1 MPLRKWKEIQAM
13 LWCSRLVSLSLFT
26 SVGLLAATDADIW
39 KEYGLVRN
47 ETAHRGNQT
56 VTTYQLKDLTGAI
69 AAFEWQRSPNAK
81 TCTLATFCSQDAAKT
96 TISDANYV
104 VTFEGRA
111 PTQAEVGETLK
122 GLPDK
127 HATSL
132 PAILSFLPKEGR
144 VPNSARYILGP
155 SSLNAF
161 APELSSANPGF
172 AEGAEAQIAA
182 YQIKGGNPVR
192 LALFYYPTPEM
203 ARMHTIAFRQAAGM
217 HVKRSAVL
225 VAAVFGNASD
235 EQADTLLS
243 RVQYEAKIT
252 WNEVPPPS
260 PIKPLYQLLM
270 NIIYIS
276 ILLSVLCLAAGLV
289 YAGIRVYRRR
299 YGTLDSEEAMTTL
312 NLTGTGQ

>member
-1 MPLRKWKEIQAM
+1 MWQWKEIQAM
-13 LWCSRLVSLSLFT
+13 LWCSRLVSLSLLAFA
-26 SVGLLAATDADIW
+26 GLLNASDADLW
-39 KEYGLVRN
+39 KEYGLVHSD
-47 ETAHRGNQT
+47 TTHRGNQT
-56 VTTYQLKDLTGAI
+56 VTSYQLKDLTGAV

-81 TCTLATFCSQDAAKT
+81 TCQLATFCSQDPQRT

-111 PTQAEVGETLK
+111 PTQAEVEETLK
-122 GLPDK
+122 SLPDK

-155 SSLNAF
+155 ASLNAF
-161 APELSSANPGF
+161 APELASAKPGF
-172 AEGAEAQIAA
+172 DEGAEAQVAT
-182 YQIKGGNPVR
+182 YQIKGGNPAK

-203 ARMHTIAFRQAAGM
+203 ARIHTVSFRQAVGT

-225 VAAVFGNASD
+225 VAAVFGSASD

-260 PIKPLYQLLM
+260 PMKPLYRLLVD
-270 NIIYIS
+270 IIYIS
-276 ILLSVLCLAAGLV
+276 VLLSVLCLAAGLV
-289 YAGIRVYRRR
+289 YAFIRIYRRR
-299 YGTLDSEEAMTTL
+299 YGNLDSEEAMTTL
-312 NLTGTGQ
+312 NLTGTGH

>member
-1 MPLRKWKEIQAM
+1 MLR
-13 LWCSRLVSLSLFT
+13 CSRLVVLSLLVFAGILT
-26 SVGLLAATDADIW
+26 ASDADLW
-39 KEYGLVRN
+39 KEYGLVHT
-47 ETAHRGNQT
+47 EASHRGNQT
-56 VTTYQLKDLTGAI
+56 VTSYQLKDLTGAV
-69 AAFEWQRSPNAK
+69 AAFEWLRSPDAK
-81 TCTLATFCSQDAAKT
+81 TCELARFCSQDAKRT

-111 PTQAEVGETLK
+111 PTQADVDETLK
-122 GLPDK
+122 ALPDK

-161 APELSSANPGF
+161 APELASVDPGF
-172 AEGAEAQIAA
+172 AEGAEAQVAT
-182 YQIKGGNPVR
+182 YQIKGGKPVR

-203 ARMHTIAFRQAAGM
+203 ARLHSIAFRQAVGS

-225 VAAVFGNASD
+225 IAAVFGTASD

-252 WNEVPPPS
+252 WNEIPPPS
-260 PIKPLYQLLM
+260 PMRPLYRLLVD
-270 NIIYIS
+270 ILYIS
-276 ILLSVLCLAAGLV
+276 ALLSTLCLAAGLV
-289 YAGIRVYRRR
+289 YAGIRIYRRR
-299 YGTLDSEEAMTTL
+299 YGNLESDEAMTTL
-312 NLTGTGQ
+312 NLTGTGH

>member
-1 MPLRKWKEIQAM
+1 LN
-13 LWCSRLVSLSLFT
+13 
-26 SVGLLAATDADIW
+26 AADADLW
-39 KEYGLVRN
+39 KEYGLVHTG
-47 ETAHRGNQT
+47 TAHHGDQT
-56 VTTYQLKDLTGAI
+56 VTTYQLKDLTGAV
-69 AAFEWQRSPNAK
+69 AAFEWLRSPDAK
-81 TCTLATFCSQDAAKT
+81 TCELASFCSQDAKRT
-96 TISDANYV
+96 TISEANYV

-111 PTQAEVGETLK
+111 PTKPEVDETVK
-122 GLPDK
+122 ALPDK

-161 APELSSANPGF
+161 APELASVNPGF
-172 AEGAEAQIAA
+172 AEGAEAQVAT
-182 YQIKGGNPVR
+182 YQIKGGKPVR

-203 ARMHTIAFRQAAGM
+203 ARLHSIGFRQAIGS

-225 VAAVFGNASD
+225 IAAVFGSASD

-252 WNEVPPPS
+252 WNDVPPPS
-260 PIKPLYQLLM
+260 PMKPLYRLLVD
-270 NIIYIS
+270 ILYIS
-276 ILLSVLCLAAGLV
+276 ALLSTLCLAAGLV

-299 YGTLDSEEAMTTL
+299 YGTLESEEAMTTL
-312 NLTGTGQ
+312 NLTGTGH

>member
-1 MPLRKWKEIQAM
+1 MLR
-13 LWCSRLVSLSLFT
+13 CSRLVSLSFLLFT
-26 SVGLLAATDADIW
+26 GLLNASDADVW
-39 KEYGLVRN
+39 NEYGLVHS
-47 ETAHRGNQT
+47 ETSHRGNQT
-56 VTTYQLKDLTGAI
+56 VTSYQLKDLTGAI
-69 AAFEWQRSPNAK
+69 AAFEWQRSPRANP
-81 TCTLATFCSQDAAKT
+81 CQLASFCAQDAQQ
-96 TISDANYV
+96 TIVSDANYLV
-104 VTFEGRA
+104 KFEGPP
-111 PTQAEVGETLK
+111 PTQAEVDETLK
-122 GLPDK
+122 ALPNR

-132 PAILSFLPKEGR
+132 PAILTFLPKEGR
-144 VPNSARYILGP
+144 VPNSPRYILGP
-155 SSLNAF
+155 ASLSAF

-172 AEGAEAQIAA
+172 SEGAEAQVAS

-203 ARMHTIAFRQAAGM
+203 ARMHSVAFKQAVGG

-260 PIKPLYQLLM
+260 PIKPLYRLLTD
-270 NIIYIS
+270 IIYIS
-276 ILLSVLCLAAGLV
+276 VLLSVLCLAAGLV

-312 NLTGTGQ
+312 NLTGSGR